1 MGSASKAARAASQNA
16 LATASALSFDL
27 AEELFTAERI
37 IGGSSMLLGLVSDP
51 AVAGDTKRAALTA
64 VFGPTLSEQALSL
77 VAEVVSHRWSSDDDL
92 LAGLEDL
99 GLRAMAASS
108 PEGVDIV
115 SEIFGFGAAVT
126 SSPEL
131 ELALGSK
138 LTPAS
143 AKAELVSRLL
153 TGKVSAHTLAIVRHL
168 VQVPRG
174 RRVNA
179 LVADSTATI
188 ADASGAVVATV
199 TTAQKLDAVQQ
210 ERLAASLAAA
220 RGHAVRIHAR
230 VDPALIGGVRVQIDN
245 DIIDGSVAT
254 KIHDL
259 RLQLA
264 GA

>member
-1 MGSASKAARAASQNA
+1 MGSASKAASAASRSA
-16 LATASALSFDL
+16 LARATALSFDQ
-27 AEELFTAERI
+27 ADELFTAERI
-37 IGGSSMLLGLVSDP
+37 IEGSSMLLGLLSDS

-64 VFGPTLSEQALSL
+64 VFGKTLSGEALSL
-77 VAEVVSHRWSSDDDL
+77 VTEVVSHRWSSDDDL

-99 GLRAMAASS
+99 GLRAMAASA
-108 PEGVDIV
+108 PEGVDLIA
-115 SEIFGFGAAVT
+115 EIFGFSAAVA

-153 TGKVSAHTLAIVRHL
+153 SGKVSESTLAIVRHL

-174 RRVNA
+174 RRVHA
-179 LVADSTATI
+179 LVADATSTI

-199 TTAQKLDAVQQ
+199 TTAHALDAAQQ
-210 ERLAASLAAA
+210 ERLAASLAAT
-220 RGHAVRIHAR
+220 RGHAVRIHSR
-230 VDPALIGGVRVQIDN
+230 VDPALIGGVRVQIGN